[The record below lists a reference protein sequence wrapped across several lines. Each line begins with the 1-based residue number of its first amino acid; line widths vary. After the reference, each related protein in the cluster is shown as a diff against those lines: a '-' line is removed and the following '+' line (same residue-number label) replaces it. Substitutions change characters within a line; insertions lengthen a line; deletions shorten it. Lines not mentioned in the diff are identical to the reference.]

1 MAYVDPLAGYYNLQG
16 TNYGNTGPQA
26 YDIYGQ
32 NAQRQK
38 PQGPLSFQD
47 AVLNGLAT
55 PNAPPGPSPAGVA
68 SRPNDFNLGGVSPAA
83 GVSSTGPSFA
93 QTNPVTPAAAPYTG
107 PAPAVDTR
115 QSRYGAGFSNNDP
128 TTWNPPKQSKR
139 LATPEELATLTPEQR
154 KQYDI
159 ALNDPLA
166 TDPLKF
172 AKTDLDALGR
182 RDYQDKMQG
191 GSVWETMLGPP
202 PKGYVYNA
210 NGGLMKESGWDKF
223 DDVMTATTIG
233 GLTGGLSTGPLA
245 AATIGGAVANA
256 VTGEN
261 VPRDAMGNPFVDGRG
276 AVTPGPTGGVP
287 ATNTAA
293 ATTTDAAATPAG
305 GITLPADVDTN
316 GYAKPGYAVA
326 GSPQAPPGWD
336 QAKWANTAHQ
346 SPKYAVGRIMSQYP
360 QTTEGLKQAMPE
372 IIKAYPGAVQTGED
386 TIKIPGV
393 GEIDVVKAG
402 GGFWWGP
409 ETDANGNPIAKS
421 GGGDG
426 GDSAA
431 NLAAGYNIGGD
442 AADSSTI
449 SKLIAQLGKI
459 GGVRGKGGVIS
470 ARDAVLN
477 NLRV

>member
-1 MAYVDPLAGYYNLQG
+1 MAYDY
-16 TNYGNTGPQA
+16 
-26 YDIYGQ
+26 YGQ
-32 NAQRQK
+32 GSQPSQETLRR
-38 PQGPLSFQD
+38 D
-47 AVLNGLAT
+47 AILRGL
-55 PNAPPGPSPAGVA
+55 APPGA
-68 SRPNDFNLGGVSPAA
+68 RPDFNLGPVSPTAPPATPALPAPAA
-83 GVSSTGPSFA
+83 PGTAPA
-93 QTNPVTPAAAPYTG
+93 PVTNTPGSFSSPGSNKAVNGVVPSADPANWGSTQPVYGAPDPKIDYDKLGNRDYLNKQEGGSFWSDQLG
-107 PAPAVDTR
+107 PAPH
-115 QSRYGAGFSNNDP
+115 
-128 TTWNPPKQSKR
+128 
-139 LATPEELATLTPEQR
+139 
-154 KQYDI
+154 
-159 ALNDPLA
+159 
-166 TDPLKF
+166 
-172 AKTDLDALGR
+172 
-182 RDYQDKMQG
+182 
-191 GSVWETMLGPP
+191 
-202 PKGYVYNA
+202 GYVYNA
-210 NGGLMKESGWDKF
+210 NGGLMKEPGWNKF

-245 AATIGGAVANA
+245 AATIGGAVVDAA
-256 VTGEN
+256 TSAN
-261 VPRDAMGNPFVDGRG
+261 VPRDAMGNPFTDGRG
-276 AVTPGPTGGVP
+276 AVDPNPTGGPAGTSVMNQP

-293 ATTTDAAATPAG
+293 ATGTTDAAATPAG

-346 SPKYAVGRIMSQYP
+346 SPKYAVGRILSQYP

-402 GGFWWGP
+402 GGFWWGA
-409 ETDANGNPIAKS
+409 ETDAQGNPIAKS

-426 GDSAA
+426 GSGAA
-431 NLAAGYNIGGD
+431 NSAAGYNIGGD